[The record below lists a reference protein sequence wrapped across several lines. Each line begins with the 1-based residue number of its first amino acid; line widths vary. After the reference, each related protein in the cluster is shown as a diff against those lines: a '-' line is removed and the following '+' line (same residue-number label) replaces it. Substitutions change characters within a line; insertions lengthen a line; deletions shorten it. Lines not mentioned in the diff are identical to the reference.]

1 MGFSL
6 GFNCNCFKF
15 LHNCEDHFHFY
26 SLPAVHSYD
35 IYHIHIMSFIF
46 TVLDKKG
53 VPSERTK
60 SSYKVGQIQLAL
72 LYTCLYLFFMFLICT
87 KCYNV
92 EQVGTVEKT

>member
-15 LHNCEDHFHFY
+15 PHNCEDHFHFY

-35 IYHIHIMSFIF
+35 LYHIHIMSFIF

-60 SSYKVGQIQLAL
+60 SSYKVGQIQCIVVHL
-72 LYTCLYLFFMFLICT
+72 LVSVLSVSYLY
-87 KCYNV
+87 
-92 EQVGTVEKT
+92 QVMYMYIQ